1 MQSNSPPNSNTKA
14 NNIALTNAVRILD
27 HSTAKLLLNNG
38 ANPNTLNPY
47 GIPLLML
54 AHRSATM
61 TMLLLK
67 AGAKINATNR
77 DGVTSLMMAAAG
89 GCPDHQFDFDDHLGA
104 LYVLLSAGADT
115 DLRDPCGQTALMDAV
130 IHDQLE
136 SVAALIR
143 FGADVDIQNNAGC
156 SALHFALTNQGANQN
171 PIIKHLL
178 NAGCNLNGQDRNG
191 FSPIMAAVLEDKP
204 TILELLIQSG
214 ADINATDN
222 TGATAYQLCKILL
235 DEAMNDTQG
244 QGIKVNL
251 RYTREFQE
259 NIAIGFGDLTI
270 FGNQHGASP
279 VVTLKSIKENSPA
292 HIAGVKPGDI
302 IVAIHGDVLHTS
314 LRGISGQQVDSFIL
328 NLNEDLT
335 SVMDS
340 GGTRPITVHF
350 ERLHVLTCLNILEN
364 ALEEQKNL
372 TYHQDEEK
380 HEEEEEKN
388 NGDDECVHMM
398 ECF

>member
-1 MQSNSPPNSNTKA
+1 MQGNSPPNSNTKA
-14 NNIALTNAVRILD
+14 DNIALTNAVRILD

-61 TMLLLK
+61 TMLLLS

-89 GCPDHQFDFDDHLGA
+89 GCPDHQFDFDDYLGA
-104 LYVLLSAGADT
+104 LYVLLSAGANINQAAA
-115 DLRDPCGQTALMDAV
+115 GQTALMDAV

-143 FGADVDIQNNAGC
+143 YGADVDIQNNAGC

-171 PIIKHLL
+171 PIIQHLI
-178 NAGCNLNGQDRNG
+178 NAGCSTNIQDRNG

-364 ALEEQKNL
+364 ALEEQNNL